1 MGIALCG
8 VEKIHENV
16 DVPIF
21 VDISR
26 NNHIWTDGMRGMASA
41 MLKERQCIV
50 CNRDPPRARH
60 SFVCFQQ
67 KQNCL
72 EWRRTSQSHRLASN
86 RTQIP
91 ETEHYISVLGFL
103 SIMTTL

>member
-50 CNRDPPRARH
+50 CLPAQDIAL
-60 SFVCFQQ
+60 FVFS
-67 KQNCL
+67 KNK
-72 EWRRTSQSHRLASN
+72 T
-86 RTQIP
+86 
-91 ETEHYISVLGFL
+91 V
-103 SIMTTL
+103 